1 MFIFARVYYHDHP
14 SISRRRKVRI
24 DLLMPKGLPNVWS
37 ITVFVCEL
45 FGPWQE
51 FSHRKDVLTG
61 RLPGPPTNPFN
72 HNRADEHCQGR
83 SWLPSGKSA

>member
-1 MFIFARVYYHDHP
+1 MITAAFPEGQGEGGFVNARG
-14 SISRRRKVRI
+14 S
-24 DLLMPKGLPNVWS
+24 PNVWS
-37 ITVFVCEL
+37 TPVFVREL
-45 FGPWQE
+45 LGPQQE

-72 HNRADEHCQGR
+72 HNRADGHCRGW